1 MLKGEDIGIDLGT
14 ASVLIY
20 VRGKGIVLK
29 EPSVIAVVQGKREVK
44 AVGAEAY
51 RMLGR
56 TPGNIVAVRPL
67 KDGVIADY
75 ALTEKMLLLFLQKV
89 LSPMSRLFK
98 GRVRIMV
105 GVPSGVTDVERRAVV
120 QAVSTL
126 AHKVYLIEKPLAA
139 AIGAG
144 INVAE
149 PTGSMVVDIGGG
161 STDIA
166 VISLGGIVRS
176 ESLRIAGNE
185 MDQAIIL
192 HIRQKYNLLIGERT
206 AEELKIRLG
215 RAKLLPGEEKEV
227 AEVRGR
233 DLLTGLPRTAEIPAE
248 DIVEAL
254 QEPLSKIFQGVRN
267 VLESTPP
274 ELASDIYERGILLTG
289 GGALLRNLDV
299 ALQEATGVP
308 VVVAE
313 NPIEAVALG
322 TGKAL
327 EMLHVLE
334 DTILSS
340 DDVLRR

>member
-126 AHKVYLIEKPLAA
+126 AHKEPLAA

>member
-1 MLKGEDIGIDLGT
+1 M
-14 ASVLIY
+14 
-20 VRGKGIVLK
+20 
-29 EPSVIAVVQGKREVK
+29 
-44 AVGAEAY
+44 
-51 RMLGR
+51 
-56 TPGNIVAVRPL
+56 AVRPL

-126 AHKVYLIEKPLAA
+126 AHKVYLIEEPLAA

-267 VLESTPP
+267 VLESTPRSSP
-274 ELASDIYERGILLTG
+274 RTSTSGASSSP
-289 GGALLRNLDV
+289 GA
-299 ALQEATGVP
+299 GP
-308 VVVAE
+308 S
-313 NPIEAVALG
+313 LG
-322 TGKAL
+322 TWTWPCRRPPASPWWWRRTPLRPWPWAPGRPWRCS
-327 EMLHVLE
+327 
-334 DTILSS
+334 TSS
-340 DDVLRR
+340 RTPSSPPTTS

>member
-1 MLKGEDIGIDLGT
+1 
-14 ASVLIY
+14 
-20 VRGKGIVLK
+20 
-29 EPSVIAVVQGKREVK
+29 
-44 AVGAEAY
+44 
-51 RMLGR
+51 
-56 TPGNIVAVRPL
+56 
-67 KDGVIADY
+67 
-75 ALTEKMLLLFLQKV
+75 
-89 LSPMSRLFK
+89 
-98 GRVRIMV
+98 
-105 GVPSGVTDVERRAVV
+105 VERRAVV

-126 AHKVYLIEKPLAA
+126 AHKVYLIEEPLAA

>member
-1 MLKGEDIGIDLGT
+1 M
-14 ASVLIY
+14 
-20 VRGKGIVLK
+20 RH
-29 EPSVIAVVQGKREVK
+29 
-44 AVGAEAY
+44 
-51 RMLGR
+51 
-56 TPGNIVAVRPL
+56 
-67 KDGVIADY
+67 GVFMPVFDELADP
-75 ALTEKMLLLFLQKV
+75 A
-89 LSPMSRLFK
+89 
-98 GRVRIMV
+98 
-105 GVPSGVTDVERRAVV
+105 
-120 QAVSTL
+120 TL
-126 AHKVYLIEKPLAA
+126 ARLA
-139 AIGAG
+139 
-144 INVAE
+144 
-149 PTGSMVVDIGGG
+149 T
-161 STDIA
+161 
-166 VISLGGIVRS
+166 R
-176 ESLRIAGNE
+176 
-185 MDQAIIL
+185 
-192 HIRQKYNLLIGERT
+192 
-206 AEELKIRLG
+206 
-215 RAKLLPGEEKEV
+215 
-227 AEVRGR
+227 AEVRGW